1 MQSTSICQPTPTSA
15 RFFKLC
21 ARVLQPVQRRH
32 VASYRRSR
40 TQLNVKPDPSFLPTK
55 TEAHDHIVYN
65 PPPSMPNVY
74 HTPTIFLPK
83 DDKRR
88 AIRAALQPNA
98 QVSGSGALAPP
109 TREPYEKRYHLTEED
124 VKEMR
129 RLRREDPY
137 KWSAT
142 QLQKK
147 FDCSNM
153 FVITAIRGLSK
164 EKLEEQRMV
173 SKAVKSNWGIKRR
186 VAREDRQIRKE
197 KWFRDA

>member
-1 MQSTSICQPTPTSA
+1 
-15 RFFKLC
+15 
-21 ARVLQPVQRRH
+21 
-32 VASYRRSR
+32 
-40 TQLNVKPDPSFLPTK
+40 
-55 TEAHDHIVYN
+55 
-65 PPPSMPNVY
+65 
-74 HTPTIFLPK
+74 
-83 DDKRR
+83 
-88 AIRAALQPNA
+88 
-98 QVSGSGALAPP
+98 
-109 TREPYEKRYHLTEED
+109 
-124 VKEMR
+124 MR

-164 EKLEEQRMV
+164 EKLEEQRTV
-173 SKAVKSNWGIKRR
+173 SRAVKSNWGIKRR